1 MPVASLKDLEHHLLS
16 LKKQIPYA
24 TALALTRTAR
34 RIQEAQKVNLES
46 KLENPTPF
54 TVNSVASVGARK
66 TSLRAKVYIRP
77 TAAQYLAPSEYG
89 GTRYLSGRALLN
101 PKNIRLNQYG
111 NIPRNKL
118 ARLKARP
125 DVFVGSVGG
134 VNGVWQRKKA
144 RGGKS
149 RRIRG
154 DDGVLKQAGRGR
166 RKRSPDGTRRK
177 RLNNR
182 PPKLLIR
189 FDDAQQATPV
199 LGYFSLASQ
208 MAAELLPGEMKVAL
222 AGAMRTAK

>member
-149 RRIRG
+149 RR
-154 DDGVLKQAGRGR
+154 
-166 RKRSPDGTRRK
+166 KRSPDGTRRK